1 MAATEIDIILRN
13 LGRKKVH
20 FRYPGSEGE
29 LIGILKDRCVLPAGT
44 NLGGVPYWDV
54 IDLITFDGQNEEDFI
69 RIGYYRKPQQRLNW
83 GS

>member
-1 MAATEIDIILRN
+1 MAASEIDIILRN

-44 NLGGVPYWDV
+44 NLGCTILGCH
-54 IDLITFDGQNEEDFI
+54 
-69 RIGYYRKPQQRLNW
+69 RLDYI
-83 GS
+83 